1 MFCKKC
7 LENLIC
13 TWYIFVCSV
22 NIIYFFLIS
31 TIPLWSFCNF
41 CWLGNNFIPDP
52 ITRTL
57 NNKRWKLLFKEKLSL
72 LLMGHHATPLVTRCC
87 FLLTCVTYRKPCHVI
102 GHQVIYCLCDRFE
115 KVFFIVRHFLSY
127 IPFCFVLLWL
137 LRCWQV
143 KTKVSR
149 ASC

>member
-1 MFCKKC
+1 MFRKFD
-7 LENLIC
+7 LHL
-13 TWYIFVCSV
+13 
-22 NIIYFFLIS
+22 IYFRVWCEHNLFFFNFYNTLVIF
-31 TIPLWSFCNF
+31 FCNF

-52 ITRTL
+52 VTRTL

-72 LLMGHHATPLVTRCC
+72 LLMGHHATPLVTRFC

-102 GHQVIYCLCDRFE
+102 GHQVIYCLCYRFE

-127 IPFCFVLLWL
+127 IPFCFILLWL